1 VYVQDTGGQRYPKR
15 AWIRPLRDRLRQQTS
30 HEPWESCASLYTLP
44 AMLLLSAVAFS
55 FVRLGLVMPLRALY
69 ARASGPAASKSD

>member
-1 VYVQDTGGQRYPKR
+1 MYVQDTGGQRYPKR

-30 HEPWESCASLYTLP
+30 HEPWESCVSLYTLP
-44 AMLLLSAVAFS
+44 AMLLLAAVAFS
-55 FVRLGLVMPLRALY
+55 FVGLGFVMPLRALY